1 MVTYYINFSISDAN
15 KKNDIWTSLLLL
27 ITETTKHLI
36 KLILI
41 LFWFWGNLYLIH
53 FLETSYLSPKKL
65 RTGAFEIQDLHL
77 KISPLMHAA
86 LYRFWK
92 ENL

>member
-1 MVTYYINFSISDAN
+1 ML
-15 KKNDIWTSLLLL
+15 WT
-27 ITETTKHLI
+27 
-36 KLILI
+36 
-41 LFWFWGNLYLIH
+41 GV
-53 FLETSYLSPKKL
+53 
-65 RTGAFEIQDLHL
+65 FEIQDLHL